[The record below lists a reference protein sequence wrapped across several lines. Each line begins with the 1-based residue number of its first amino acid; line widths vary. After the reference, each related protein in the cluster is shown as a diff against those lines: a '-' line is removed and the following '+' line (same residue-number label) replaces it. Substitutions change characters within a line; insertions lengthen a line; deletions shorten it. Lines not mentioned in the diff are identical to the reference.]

1 MNTEQIKD
9 MQLLYSAVYNE
20 ELREQFEEYNNT
32 IYDEDIVEVATEYF
46 YSYGLNEDGIGIL
59 IEKVGLE
66 SFVEY
71 VYELSEDLHVLTE
84 ERRAR
89 KRTGGDS
96 YAEVKA
102 KIDAKEEAKKKAKEA
117 ATEKNE
123 TERKEPESRGVESQA
138 KAEQPKSK
146 KPERSGIA
154 RAISGA
160 VDRAKRDTELLKK
173 SWNTAR
179 EVGRGHE
186 ANVAR
191 AAGTV
196 AGAAHGAAKVA
207 HRLGQEAGK
216 SETGKKIKKV
226 LFGEEVEAWVNQLVE
241 EGYDL
246 SEYTWDDMVEIYNE
260 QFTLGKKKTKEEL
273 ARYVAALQTLRGNN
287 EEPTTRSQSSG
298 EPTRRRRTTN
308 LKDVEVREDIY
319 DTILS
324 HLIDEGYAESVEQA
338 EVIMVN
344 MSENWRESICE
355 GPVGEFADKVASTA
369 GSAVGT
375 VQRAVREV
383 PKYVDQKIKNVAGT
397 YEYARQRADANAPSG
412 APSGAMKTTPRSREF
427 SHGNQGGKPGSM
439 KNPGPNFGRG

>member
-84 ERRAR
+84 ARRAR

-117 ATEKNE
+117 ATEKKE

-146 KPERSGIA
+146 KPVRDAIA
-154 RAISGA
+154 RTVLGA
-160 VDRAKRDTELLKK
+160 VKSYNAGMKRHNDATSIASDTARHVARETGGLLRTLG
-173 SWNTAR
+173 NTAR
-179 EVGRGHE
+179 IG
-186 ANVAR
+186 
-191 AAGTV
+191 AGKAIDHLTT
-196 AGAAHGAAKVA
+196 HGLKVA
-207 HRLGQEAGK
+207 KEEFKLGR
-216 SETGKKIKKV
+216 
-226 LFGEEVEAWVNQLVE
+226 
-241 EGYDL
+241 
-246 SEYTWDDMVEIYNE
+246 
-260 QFTLGKKKTKEEL
+260 KKTRKEL
-273 ARYVAALQTLRGNN
+273 ARYVAALQTLQGNN
-287 EEPTTRSQSSG
+287 QEPTTQSQSSG

-344 MSENWRESICE
+344 MSEEWRESIME
-355 GPVGEFADKVASTA
+355 MPYQIYGPDPTKSSDSPKIPLGKPYKSKKRAKTRADKLDLDIGGYRHSVH
-369 GSAVGT
+369 
-375 VQRAVREV
+375 
-383 PKYVDQKIKNVAGT
+383 
-397 YEYARQRADANAPSG
+397 
-412 APSGAMKTTPRSREF
+412 KTPD
-427 SHGNQGGKPGSM
+427 
-439 KNPGPNFGRG
+439 

>member
-20 ELREQFEEYNNT
+20 ELREQFDEYNNT

-71 VYELSEDLHVLTE
+71 VYELSEDLHILTE
-84 ERRAR
+84 ARRAR

-117 ATEKNE
+117 ATEKKE

-146 KPERSGIA
+146 KPVRDAIA
-154 RAISGA
+154 RTVLGA
-160 VDRAKRDTELLKK
+160 VKSYKAGMERHKAATSIASDTAGHVARETGGLLRTLG
-173 SWNTAR
+173 NTAR
-179 EVGRGHE
+179 TG
-186 ANVAR
+186 
-191 AAGTV
+191 AGKAIDHLTT
-196 AGAAHGAAKVA
+196 HGLKVA
-207 HRLGQEAGK
+207 K
-216 SETGKKIKKV
+216 
-226 LFGEEVEAWVNQLVE
+226 EEFI
-241 EGYDL
+241 GR
-246 SEYTWDDMVEIYNE
+246 
-260 QFTLGKKKTKEEL
+260 KKTPKEL
-273 ARYVAALQTLRGNN
+273 ARYVAALQTLQGNN

-344 MSENWRESICE
+344 MSEDWRESII
-355 GPVGEFADKVASTA
+355 G
-369 GSAVGT
+369 
-375 VQRAVREV
+375 
-383 PKYVDQKIKNVAGT
+383 
-397 YEYARQRADANAPSG
+397 
-412 APSGAMKTTPRSREF
+412 
-427 SHGNQGGKPGSM
+427 
-439 KNPGPNFGRG
+439 